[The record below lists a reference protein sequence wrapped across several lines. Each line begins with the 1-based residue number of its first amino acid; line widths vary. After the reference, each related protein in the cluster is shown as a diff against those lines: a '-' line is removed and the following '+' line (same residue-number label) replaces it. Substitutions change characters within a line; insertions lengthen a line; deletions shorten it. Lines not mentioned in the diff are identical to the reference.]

1 MCISKEEGD
10 IDAGSTFP
18 RKKGR
23 KVVAAKRSG
32 KVQGSSNQRSADL
45 LQGLSEL
52 LDLVPQMESSA
63 EQLACMVGT
72 HFFFSSYER
81 NSTHIAVACLVN
93 IIFSYGKNS
102 SPFALTWLEFFFLRK
117 ELLAYFGLKLIFFFL

>member
-72 HFFFSSYER
+72 HFF
-81 NSTHIAVACLVN
+81 L
-93 IIFSYGKNS
+93 
-102 SPFALTWLEFFFLRK
+102 FLRE
-117 ELLAYFGLKLIFFFL
+117 ELLAYCGCVFG

>member
-1 MCISKEEGD
+1 MRLTLPPMCHGD

-72 HFFFSSYER
+72 HFFSSYER
-81 NSTHIAVACLVN
+81 NSSLIVVVCLV
-93 IIFSYGKNS
+93 IIF
-102 SPFALTWLEFFFLRK
+102 LFFLSTERNPH
-117 ELLAYFGLKLIFFFL
+117 LLLLSG